1 MSYPFLIS
9 KRKTARLD
17 TGTGE
22 MGGLRNMKTLLPY
35 IRRYQKDAW
44 LATLA
49 VVALV
54 FATLWQPRLLQTVMD
69 AILRNDKTTVWQ
81 EGIMLIALALLGI
94 AAGIVNT
101 VYSARVALGVATDL
115 RADLYRKVQTFA
127 YADVEKF
134 SASNLVVRMTND
146 INQVQQIVMAGFQ
159 QVSRIPLLF
168 AGAFILAM
176 MTMPEQWWVLLM
188 MMAIIVI
195 VSLFSFQRMGK
206 YFAQTQ
212 QDIENV
218 NTIARENLMGIRV
231 VKSFVQE
238 PNEIKKFSR
247 ASDRLTDVTAKIG
260 YLFAILMPVFFLTAN
275 LAIVLSVYLVGQSI
289 TAHPAYLAAIVS
301 FTSYLMQILFAVIN
315 GGFMMTFA
323 SRAIIS
329 LGRIGAVMNTT
340 PSMTYVPANDDIQVN
355 GDIAFEHV
363 TFTYPGDEKP
373 TLQDV
378 SFSIHSGDMLGIV
391 GATGSGKTTL
401 ALLIARL
408 FDPDSGVVKIG
419 GIDVRQLPEKTLRD
433 TIAYVL
439 QRSALFSGT
448 IAGNLK
454 QVQPDATL
462 PQMKWAAN
470 VAQAA
475 EFIDR
480 LPQTYNAPVEERSSN
495 FSGGQKQRLTITRG
509 VIADPKILILDDA
522 TSALDARSEKLVQE
536 ALDRELKKTTTIV
549 IAEKIASILRAD
561 KILVLDHGRIVGS
574 GTHHELVRNNA
585 VYQEIYQT
593 QKAREEGLA

>member
-1 MSYPFLIS
+1 
-9 KRKTARLD
+9 
-17 TGTGE
+17 
-22 MGGLRNMKTLLPY
+22 MKTLMPY

-44 LATLA
+44 LASIA

-231 VKSFVQE
+231 AKSFVQE

-329 LGRIGAVMNTT
+329 LGRIGAVMNTK

-574 GTHHELVRNNA
+574 GTHHELVQNNA